1 MDRICWGGQKAFIYD
16 NAVFGRMEECIVRIA
31 LERARGVSLDK
42 QELEAWYL
50 MYDRQRI
57 TGRRSDD
64 GIIFFVLGTRRSPRD
79 GESSQTRVSRQSKT
93 SHISHTLNN
102 FLAPQSPPASP
113 RNCDRRDKNSKR
125 KAGRARHGPA
135 YDHVPTSKLPEYDD
149 ASSIPSSASPPNPAP
164 PQPWKSEN
172 RQDPWPTPPSVR
184 AHAAYII
191 TIIAPASHR
200 ICVKA
205 TPTPP
210 RHTAQGTI
218 TPQSHTVLVGAST
231 VQYSTAL
238 RRSPGRARYPCSEA
252 SRSCFSWWVG

>member
-16 NAVFGRMEECIVRIA
+16 NAVFGRMEGCIVRIA

-102 FLAPQSPPASP
+102 FLAPPSPLLHPLGIVIGATKTQKEKQGARDTARPTITSPPPNFPNTMMHHPSHHLPHPQIPHLPSRENLKIVRILDPRPPAS
-113 RNCDRRDKNSKR
+113 
-125 KAGRARHGPA
+125 AR
-135 YDHVPTSKLPEYDD
+135 TRL
-149 ASSIPSSASPPNPAP
+149 
-164 PQPWKSEN
+164 
-172 RQDPWPTPPSVR
+172 T
-184 AHAAYII
+184 
-191 TIIAPASHR
+191 
-200 ICVKA
+200 
-205 TPTPP
+205 
-210 RHTAQGTI
+210 
-218 TPQSHTVLVGAST
+218 
-231 VQYSTAL
+231 
-238 RRSPGRARYPCSEA
+238 
-252 SRSCFSWWVG
+252 